1 MSYGEKH
8 CNNYSGKTRADF
20 GSALLAFLFI
30 KPRSYC
36 SHAGFFKERYV
47 HPFVSE
53 FCTICPWLA
62 LLCFVGDKQC
72 YTCDVFSYIFLH
84 VAALAEHNYMCAI
97 LVIIKLLGKSDP
109 HQTIIKVFLWIRLA
123 FIANGPTDILN
134 QISDSKYLNILRPD
148 RNCRHFAN
156 GISKNFLKRK
166 LFWFKLRWCLFL
178 KVQLI
183 KSALV
188 QVIE

>member
-1 MSYGEKH
+1 MQDFSKKDMSIILWV
-8 CNNYSGKTRADF
+8 N
-20 GSALLAFLFI
+20 SAQYAHDW
-30 KPRSYC
+30 R
-36 SHAGFFKERYV
+36 
-47 HPFVSE
+47 
-53 FCTICPWLA
+53 
-62 LLCFVGDKQC
+62 CFVLLG
-72 YTCDVFSYIFLH
+72 INNAIH
-84 VAALAEHNYMCAI
+84 VMYFPIYSSTWLRWQMAEHNYMCAI
-97 LVIIKLLGKSDP
+97 LVIIKLLGKNDP
-109 HQTIIKVFLWIRLA
+109 HQTIIKVFLWIRIAL
-123 FIANGPTDILN
+123 IANGPTDILN

-156 GISKNFLKRK
+156 DISKNFLKRK